1 MQAVWGILALWLA
14 FAASHMGLSSL
25 RLRPRLAGA
34 LGERGF
40 AGIYSLVALA
50 IFVPLVWL
58 YFDHRHAGA
67 HLWYLGPGPAVRA
80 VMYVGMATAFS
91 LIVGGLFQQS
101 PAALGGGRAEVRGVL
116 HVTRHPVF
124 MGAGL
129 FGLVHL
135 LGANVNAAELVFF
148 AGFPIFAVLGCA
160 HQDRRKRVSLGEPYA
175 RFCAETS
182 LLPFGR
188 GGLRAALR
196 EAWLPI
202 AIGVAASVALR
213 SVHPQ
218 WLGGAP

>member
-1 MQAVWGILALWLA
+1 MQPVLLILALWIA
-14 FAASHMGLSSL
+14 FAVSHMGLSSL
-25 RLRPRLAGA
+25 RLRPRIVGV
-34 LGERGF
+34 LGEGAF
-40 AGIYSLVALA
+40 TGLYSLLALA
-50 IFVPLVWL
+50 IFVPLVWV
-58 YFDHRHAGA
+58 YFAHRHAGP
-67 HLWYLGPGPAVRA
+67 HLWYLGPAPALRA
-80 VMYVGMATAFS
+80 VMYLGMATAFS
-91 LIVGGLFQQS
+91 LVVGGLFQQS
-101 PAALGGGRAEVRGVL
+101 PAAMVGGKAEVRGVL

-135 LGANVNAAELVFF
+135 LGANLNAAELVFF
-148 AGFPIFAVLGCA
+148 AGFPIFAVVGCA
-160 HQDRRKRVSLGEPYA
+160 HQDRRKRATLGEPYV

-188 GGLRAALR
+188 GGLGAALR

-202 AIGVAASVALR
+202 GIGVLATVALR